1 MSGDPWKNAAQWF
14 FESIFREEP
23 LRPRPQTP
31 REKLPP
37 LLEAARSLE
46 NAPGKPWQS
55 REAVFLKQARLLE
68 NYEDEYA
75 FSGTVVYYYPT
86 YQSLSDRELR
96 GYFAW
101 RTRLRRGQV
110 EKTCHTFAFLYI
122 YELLHCVGVS
132 DPEAGYEALLRFR
145 RDYVPLDAFVLPYL
159 EDWMRDFVVYYEL
172 SPALL
177 EDTPRV
183 RRDKAITRLE
193 KAETLS
199 PEAVMEAV
207 EALAPGWISR
217 SRFCRDNRE
226 DYGRVLAGLL
236 QGMARHYAGR
246 TQKPLGEQL
255 FGRLQWEPV
264 RLFGS
269 AVFAN
274 PRKTRDLECSV
285 DERFRYRCENGL
297 WSLLRHPRI
306 EGGIRQLERLEKSV
320 DGCLREALGDKHPIK
335 YDPLPK
341 WQTKILQEE
350 IKKLLDEKE
359 AAQKAKI
366 TIDYSQLDRIRREAA
381 LTRDKLTVEE
391 ELEELPEAPAVP
403 EVPET
408 PDTPDTPLSPPEYRL
423 LQSLLYDRPTD
434 WVRAEGYLM
443 SVLVDGINEKLY
455 DTFCDTVVEDAPAVI
470 EDYIDD
476 LKEMVAP

>member
-1 MSGDPWKNAAQWF
+1 M
-14 FESIFREEP
+14 
-23 LRPRPQTP
+23 
-31 REKLPP
+31 
-37 LLEAARSLE
+37 
-46 NAPGKPWQS
+46 
-55 REAVFLKQARLLE
+55 
-68 NYEDEYA
+68 
-75 FSGTVVYYYPT
+75 
-86 YQSLSDRELR
+86 
-96 GYFAW
+96 
-101 RTRLRRGQV
+101 
-110 EKTCHTFAFLYI
+110 
-122 YELLHCVGVS
+122 
-132 DPEAGYEALLRFR
+132 
-145 RDYVPLDAFVLPYL
+145 
-159 EDWMRDFVVYYEL
+159 
-172 SPALL
+172 
-177 EDTPRV
+177 
-183 RRDKAITRLE
+183 
-193 KAETLS
+193 
-199 PEAVMEAV
+199 
-207 EALAPGWISR
+207 
-217 SRFCRDNRE
+217 
-226 DYGRVLAGLL
+226 
-236 QGMARHYAGR
+236 
-246 TQKPLGEQL
+246 
-255 FGRLQWEPV
+255 
-264 RLFGS
+264 
-269 AVFAN
+269 FAN

-391 ELEELPEAPAVP
+391 ELEELPEAP
-403 EVPET
+403 EVPE
-408 PDTPDTPLSPPEYRL
+408 TPDTPLSPPEYRL

-455 DTFCDTVVEDAPAVI
+455 DTFCDTVVEDTPAVI
-470 EDYIDD
+470 ADYIDD

>member
-14 FESIFREEP
+14 YGKLFQEEP

-68 NYEDEYA
+68 HYEDDSP
-75 FSGTVVYYYPT
+75 FTGSVVYYFPT

-110 EKTCHTFAFLYI
+110 EKTCRTFAFLYI
-122 YELLHCVGVS
+122 YELLHCIGVPH
-132 DPEAGYEALLRFR
+132 PEAGYEALSRFY
-145 RDYVPLDAFVLPYL
+145 RDYAQEDGLVDVYL
-159 EDWMRDFVVYYEL
+159 EEWMWDFVVYYEL

-177 EDTPRV
+177 ADYTQV
-183 RRDKAITRLE
+183 QRDEAITRLE

-226 DYGRVLAGLL
+226 DFGRVLAGLL

-246 TQKPLGEQL
+246 TQKPLAEQL

-264 RLFGS
+264 RLFES

-274 PRKTRDLECSV
+274 PRKPRDLQYTV

-320 DGCLREALGDKHPIK
+320 DGYLREVLGEKRTIK

-341 WQTKILQEE
+341 WQTKILQEV
-350 IKKLLDEKE
+350 INKLSEEKE

-381 LTRDKLTVEE
+381 ITRDKLTVEE
-391 ELEELPEAPAVP
+391 ELEEVPEAPAVP
-403 EVPET
+403 ETPE
-408 PDTPDTPLSPPEYRL
+408 PQEIPDTPLSPPEYRL
-423 LQSLLYDRPTD
+423 LQCLLYDRPTD
-434 WVRAEGYLM
+434 WVRTEGYLL

-455 DTFCDTVVEDAPAVI
+455 DTFCDTVVEDSPAVI
-470 EDYIDD
+470 ADYIDD